1 MAIYI
6 DGISSD
12 TVFLTVE
19 KYPARRLP
27 KKKFET
33 ISIPG
38 RNGDI
43 ILDDGGYESYTQI
56 YDVFVSAEKAGTNM
70 AKAVNGINSWLYN
83 SRRGFV
89 ELSDDYDKDVY
100 RLAYFAGGNDVSNI
114 FDRHGRA
121 SLEFFCKPQRFATAG
136 KTFIVSS
143 GAGEVSINCNAPLGG
158 GYSMPAKPVIRLYPV
173 AESVSLT
180 LKISGNVVN
189 TIKIIAATALLS
201 LKYIVIDSERM
212 MIYGENNDGSKVN
225 INSYI
230 HTFDDFPELAYGNGT
245 FIYGPMSGSSSN
257 TFKMAV
263 QPNWWTI

>member
-56 YDVFVSAEKAGTNM
+56 YDVFVSAEKAGKNM
-70 AKAVNGINSWLYN
+70 AKAVNAINAWLYK
-83 SRRGFV
+83 SRRGFI

-121 SLEFFCKPQRFATAG
+121 SLEFFCKPQRFATSGRA
-136 KTFIVSS
+136 FIESS
-143 GAGEVSINCNAPLGG
+143 ETGEVSINCNAPIGG

-180 LKISGNVVN
+180 LKISGNIIN
-189 TIKIIAATALLS
+189 TINIMAASAIRSLS
-201 LKYIVIDSERM
+201 YIVIDSERM
-212 MIYGENNDGSKVN
+212 LIYGVAANGAKVN
-225 INSYI
+225 INPFI
-230 HTFDDFPELAYGNGT
+230 HTFDGFPELAYGNGT
-245 FIYGPMSGSSSN
+245 FTYGPMSGTSSS

>member
-27 KKKFET
+27 KKKYVI

-38 RNGDI
+38 RNGDL

-121 SLEFFCKPQRFATAG
+121 SLEFFCKPQRFATSGRA
-136 KTFIVSS
+136 FIESS
-143 GAGEVSINCNAPLGG
+143 ETGEVSINCNAPIGG
-158 GYSMPAKPVIRLYPV
+158 GYSMPAKPVIRLYPCTGGMC
-173 AESVSLT
+173 LT
-180 LKISGNVVN
+180 LKISGNIVN
-189 TIKIIAATALLS
+189 TIKIMAASAILS
-201 LKYIVIDSERM
+201 LSYIVIDSERM
-212 MIYGENNDGSKVN
+212 LIYGVAANGAKVN
-225 INSYI
+225 INPFI
-230 HTFDDFPELAYGNGT
+230 HTFDGFPELTHGNGT
-245 FIYGPMSGSSSN
+245 FTYGPMSGTSSS